1 MADHS
6 GGTITVHAKACWHQL
21 RTKLAAGL
29 FGDSQSFLKRPY
41 LEEIGCSISM
51 LALSIL
57 PWTGK
62 RCVPTQ
68 NSDTIAFIVR
78 LHFALQTSSIVAN
91 N

>member
-1 MADHS
+1 MTRSAILS
-6 GGTITVHAKACWHQL
+6 PRGEIANRCRPEVHKCQQREVRRL
-21 RTKLAAGL
+21 RPSYFRVSVEMGPT
-29 FGDSQSFLKRPY
+29 R
-41 LEEIGCSISM
+41 IS

-57 PWTGK
+57 PWAGK

-68 NSDTIAFIVR
+68 DSDTIAFIVR